1 MDVRNLSGKVAL
13 VTGAGSGIG
22 RETARALG
30 ARGADLALCDLDEA
44 GLAETAEPLRAGGRR
59 ILARRVDV
67 ADAAAMQGFAGEVE
81 REFGAPDLLV
91 NNAGVGLGAGF
102 LDTSL
107 DDWRWILGVNLWGV
121 IHGCHFFV
129 PAMLARGRG
138 GHVVNVASMAA
149 YVPSEQLAAY
159 TTTKYAVLGLSE
171 SLRIELAR
179 RGIGVT
185 AICPGIINTNI
196 TRSAQ
201 LRGAAQAPGAREQ
214 MVEAYQRR
222 NYGPERVATAILRAV
237 QRNRA
242 VAPVSPEAWLLYF
255 AKRLAP
261 GAVHWVGRRFAERSI
276 GTGAPA
282 R

>member
-1 MDVRNLSGKVAL
+1 MRTRDLHGRKAL

-22 RETARALG
+22 RATALALG
-30 ARGADLALCDLDEA
+30 ARGADLVLCDVDEA
-44 GLAETAEPLRAGGRR
+44 GLADTAAALRASGRSV
-59 ILARRVDV
+59 LSRRVDV
-67 ADAAAMQGFAGEVE
+67 ADEAAMRAFAAEVE
-81 REFGAPDLLV
+81 REAGALDVLV

-121 IHGCHFFV
+121 VHGCHFFV
-129 PAMLARGRG
+129 PPMLARGG
-138 GHVVNVASMAA
+138 PAHVVNVASMAA

-171 SLRIELAR
+171 SLRIELGR
-179 RGIGVT
+179 RGIGVS

-196 TRSAQ
+196 TKTAQ
-201 LRGAAQAPGAREQ
+201 LRGAAAQAPGAREQ
-214 MVEAYQRR
+214 MVAAYQRR
-222 NYGPERVATAILRAV
+222 NYGPERVASAILRAI

-242 VAPVSPEAWLLYF
+242 VAPVSPEAWVLYY

-261 GAVHWVGRRFAERSI
+261 GLVHWVGQRLAERSFP
-276 GTGAPA
+276 GAPA

>member
-22 RETARALG
+22 RATALALG
-30 ARGADLALCDLDEA
+30 ARGADLVLCDVDEA
-44 GLAETAEPLRAGGRR
+44 GLGETAERLRASGRSVF
-59 ILARRVDV
+59 ARRVDV
-67 ADAAAMQGFAGEVE
+67 SDEAAMRAFAGELE
-81 REFGAPDLLV
+81 REAGALDLLV
-91 NNAGVGLGAGF
+91 NNAGVGLGGGF

-121 IHGCHFFV
+121 VHGCHFFV
-129 PAMLARGRG
+129 PPMLARGRA

-171 SLRIELAR
+171 SLRMELGR
-179 RGIGVT
+179 RGIGVS

-196 TRSAQ
+196 TQSAQ

-214 MVEAYQRR
+214 MVAAYQRR
-222 NYGPERVATAILRAV
+222 NYGPERVASAILRAI

-242 VAPVSPEAWLLYF
+242 LAPVSPEAWVLYY

-261 GAVHWVGRRFAERSI
+261 GFVRWAGERLAARSLP
-276 GTGAPA
+276 GAAA

>member
-1 MDVRNLSGKVAL
+1 MDVRNLSGKFAL

-44 GLAETAEPLRAGGRR
+44 GLAETAELLRAGGRR

-67 ADAAAMQGFAGEVE
+67 ADAAAMQAFAGEVE

-179 RGIGVT
+179 RGIGVS

-276 GTGAPA
+276 GAGAPA

>member
-1 MDVRNLSGKVAL
+1 MDVRNLSGKAAL

-22 RETARALG
+22 RATALALG
-30 ARGADLALCDLDEA
+30 ARGADLVLCDVDEA
-44 GLAETAEPLRAGGRR
+44 GLADTAAALHASGRKVFS
-59 ILARRVDV
+59 RRVDV
-67 ADAAAMQGFAGEVE
+67 ADEAAMRAFAGQVE
-81 REFGAPDLLV
+81 REVGALDVLV
-91 NNAGVGLGAGF
+91 NNAGVGLGGGF

-121 IHGCHFFV
+121 IHGCHLFV
-129 PAMLARGRG
+129 PPMLARGRP

-171 SLRIELAR
+171 SLRMELAR
-179 RGIGVT
+179 RGIGVS

-196 TRSAQ
+196 TKSAQ
-201 LRGAAQAPGAREQ
+201 LRGAALAPGAREQ
-214 MVEAYQRR
+214 MVAAYQRR
-222 NYGPERVATAILRAV
+222 NYGPERVAAAILHAI

-242 VAPVSPEAWLLYF
+242 VAPVSPEAWLLYY
-255 AKRLAP
+255 AKRIAP
-261 GAVHWVGRRFAERSI
+261 GFVHWVGRRLAERSFP
-276 GTGAPA
+276 GAAA